1 MRQETVEI
9 EPGYDRPARDH
20 RDQGT
25 NAEFN
30 RLFDQNLKPRPLDRG
45 EHKSQVDADALLSDL
60 TDRLDPHARFG
71 ERDDTAHP
79 FAVATVEDEDLVAEA
94 ASHHRAQV
102 VGLVVVERDRICRD
116 EVAGNPK
123 PKRGAM
129 IAVVILIHD
138 V

>member
-1 MRQETVEI
+1 
-9 EPGYDRPARDH
+9 
-20 RDQGT
+20 
-25 NAEFN
+25 
-30 RLFDQNLKPRPLDRG
+30 
-45 EHKSQVDADALLSDL
+45 
-60 TDRLDPHARFG
+60 
-71 ERDDTAHP
+71 
-79 FAVATVEDEDLVAEA
+79 
-94 ASHHRAQV
+94 